1 MSGGEN
7 LKVAAIDVGTNT
19 IRCLI
24 AVHSGGRLYPLE
36 IHSGIVRL
44 GGGLRKSGNLSV
56 RGTAGALDLFRS
68 FSEAIFKSGVSKAWA
83 VATSAVRDAA
93 APDQFLNAAHES
105 LGFPLDVVSGEEEA
119 RLTAEGVQGG
129 VGRID
134 EGVIIDI
141 GGGSTEVI
149 RMGDGNMIWWKSLPE
164 GVVYLTEQYV
174 ASDPP
179 GPEEISG
186 MRARIRELIAPLE
199 PCGGI
204 VAGTAGTPTTL
215 AALDL
220 SIDEYDSTL
229 INGHVLSTGRIQE
242 LRDTLLSRT
251 SRQRLELAGMERGR
265 EDLIVT
271 GTIILEEFLRHWG
284 FSELLVSDWGLLEG
298 VAIAVARD
306 GKGYELKEGR

>member
-1 MSGGEN
+1 
-7 LKVAAIDVGTNT
+7 LKVAAVDVGTNT

-24 AVHSGGRLYPLE
+24 AVYSESCLYPLE
-36 IHSGIVRL
+36 IRRGIVRL
-44 GGGLRKSGNLSV
+44 GGGLRKSGNLSEK
-56 RGTAGALDLFRS
+56 GTTEALDLFRG
-68 FSEAIFKSGVSKAWA
+68 FSEAIFRSGVSKAWA
-83 VATSAVRDAA
+83 VATSAVRDAV
-93 APDQFLNAAHES
+93 APDQFLDAAHES

-129 VGRID
+129 VGRI
-134 EGVIIDI
+134 EKGVIVDI
-141 GGGSTEVI
+141 GGGSTEVV
-149 RMGDGNMIWWKSLPE
+149 RMAGGNIIWRESLPE
-164 GVVYLTEQYV
+164 GVVYLTEQYI

-186 MRARIRELIAPLE
+186 MRTRIRELIAPLE
-199 PCGGI
+199 LCGGI
-204 VAGTAGTPTTL
+204 IAGTAGTPTTL

-220 SIDEYDSTL
+220 GIDEYDSSL
-229 INGHVLSTGRIQE
+229 INGHILSTRRIHE

-298 VAIAVARD
+298 IAIAVARD
-306 GKGYELKEGR
+306 GKGYDLN